1 MRSCI
6 LSEVDRTRLKNWVEM
21 GEEDQT
27 TRNMF
32 TRIRITLPLLID
44 DILLI
49 TQVRKKLKE
58 RKRWAR
64 KPRSDSR

>member
-1 MRSCI
+1 MRSWI
-6 LSEVDRTRLKNWVEM
+6 LSEVERTRLKNWVET

-32 TRIRITLPLLID
+32 TRIRIILPLLID
-44 DILLI
+44 DFLLI

-64 KPRSDSR
+64 KPRSGSR

>member
-1 MRSCI
+1 MRSYI
-6 LSEVDRTRLKNWVEM
+6 LSEVERKRLKNWVET

-49 TQVRKKLKE
+49 TQVRKKLKA
-58 RKRWAR
+58 RKRWTR